1 MATKNNI
8 LEDVLN
14 TVKIGDLL
22 KLTLQHQGNIS
33 CFLGCYHSYDS
44 KNEKL
49 VLARFL
55 LDTNVRDPVV
65 EISYDRIRKIERVH
79 TEFLY
84 SVT

>member
-1 MATKNNI
+1 MATKNNG
-8 LEDVLN
+8 LEDVLH
-14 TVKIGDLL
+14 TVTIGTLL
-22 KLTLQHQGNIS
+22 KLTLQHRGNIS

-44 KNEKL
+44 ENEKL

-55 LDTNVRDPVV
+55 LDTNARDPTV
-65 EISYDRIRKIERVH
+65 EIPYDRIRRIERVQ